1 MSPVLFPPL
10 PRASWRLILAA
21 SASLILSACGGG
33 GGAPSGS
40 SSSTSQS
47 VGLTAQAALGEK
59 IFKDTSLSLNGNQS
73 CASCHVAERGH
84 AGPLQFVGPNSDIP
98 TEPGSDGVSLGGRMS
113 PSIRYLAFNKPF
125 RFEDGS
131 PATGTPTGGLFWDGR
146 AATLADQGKG
156 PFLNPKEMANADVAT
171 VIAKLANATYAG
183 EFKALNGQAIFD
195 DPDAAFERVALALQ
209 AFEKESPEFSRFSSK
224 YDAFLRGQASLS
236 ASELRGLALFNTRD
250 NETDPSKNKGNCV
263 ACHPSA
269 IGKDGSFPLF
279 TDFSYD
285 ALGVPRNWNVAT
297 NPAQFDLGLCD
308 NGTDTI
314 DALNASTK
322 AALCGKFKVPS
333 LRNVGLRKAF
343 FHNGRFTSLTDV
355 VTFYVQRDINPDQF
369 YLDAHNQPD
378 VKFNDLPP
386 AYRGNVNTTEGP
398 YNRGPGDS
406 PALSPAEIADV
417 VNFLCTLTDGWSG
430 SDLACQR

>member
-1 MSPVLFPPL
+1 M
-10 PRASWRLILAA
+10 RLALMAGV
-21 SASLILSACGGG
+21 SLVMSACGGG
-33 GGAPSGS
+33 GGGGGSSGS
-40 SSSTSQS
+40 STASSQS
-47 VGLTAQAALGEK
+47 VGLTATAALGEK
-59 IFKDTSLSLNGNQS
+59 IFKDTSLSLNGNQA

-84 AGPLQFVGPNSDIP
+84 AGPLQFIGPNSDIP
-98 TEPGSDGVSLGGRMS
+98 TEPGSDGVSAGGRMS
-113 PSIRYLAFNKPF
+113 PSIRYLSYNKPF

-131 PATGTPTGGLFWDGR
+131 ATTGTPTGGLFWDGR

-171 VIAKLANATYAG
+171 VIAKLANASYAN
-183 EFKALNGQAIFD
+183 EFKALFGQGIFD

-209 AFEKESPEFSRFSSK
+209 AFEKESPEFARFSSK
-224 YDAFLRGQASLS
+224 YDAFLRGQVSLS
-236 ASELRGLALFNTRD
+236 ASELRGLAFFNG
-250 NETDPSKNKGNCV
+250 SSKGNCA

-285 ALGVPRNWNVAT
+285 ALGVPRNWKVAT
-297 NPAQFDLGLCD
+297 NPSQFDLGLCD

-314 DALNASTK
+314 NALSDAAK
-322 AALCGKFKVPS
+322 AGLCGKFKVPS

-343 FHNGRFTSLTDV
+343 FHNGRFTSLADV
-355 VTFYVQRDINPDQF
+355 VSFYVKRDISPDQF
-369 YLDAHNQPD
+369 YLDANGQAD

-386 AYRGNVNTTEGP
+386 AYRSNVNTTEAP

-406 PALSPAEIADV
+406 PALTADEITDV
-417 VNFLCTLTDGWSG
+417 VNFLCALTDGWSG

>member
-1 MSPVLFPPL
+1 MNPVSSRPSL
-10 PRASWRLILAA
+10 RALARWSLVA
-21 SASLILSACGGG
+21 ATGLILSACGGG
-33 GGAPSGS
+33 GGSSGS
-40 SSSTSQS
+40 STATTQS
-47 VGLTAQAALGEK
+47 VGLSATAALGEK

-84 AGPLQFVGPNSDIP
+84 AGPLRFVGANSDIP

-113 PSIRYLAFNKPF
+113 PSIRYLSFNKPF

-131 PATGTPTGGLFWDGR
+131 ASTGTPTGGMFWDGR
-146 AATLADQGKG
+146 AATLAEQGKG
-156 PFLNPKEMANADVAT
+156 PFLNPNEMANADVAT
-171 VIAKLANATYAG
+171 VIGKLAAATYAN
-183 EFKALNGQAIFD
+183 EFKALYGQTIFD
-195 DPDAAFERVALALQ
+195 NPDAAFERVALALQ
-209 AFEKESPEFSRFSSK
+209 AFEKESPEFKPFSSK

-236 ASELRGLALFNTRD
+236 ASELRGLAFFN
-250 NETDPSKNKGNCV
+250 SASKGNCA

-285 ALGVPRNWNVAT
+285 ALGVPRNWKVAT
-297 NPAQFDLGLCD
+297 NPAEFDLGLCA

-314 DALNASTK
+314 NALSTSAK
-322 AALCGKFKVPS
+322 DGLCGKFKVPS

-355 VTFYVQRDINPDQF
+355 LTFYVQRDINPDLF
-369 YLDAHNQPD
+369 YLDANGQPD
-378 VKFNDLPP
+378 VKFNDLPE

-398 YNRGPGDS
+398 YNRGPGDA
-406 PALSPAEIADV
+406 PALTPAEITDV
-417 VNFLCTLTDGWSG
+417 VNFLCTLSDGWSG
-430 SDLACQR
+430 TDLACQR

>member
-1 MSPVLFPPL
+1 MTPALYPPSL
-10 PRASWRLILAA
+10 RASWRLILAA
-21 SASLILSACGGG
+21 GASLILSACGGGG

-47 VGLTAQAALGEK
+47 VGLTATAALGEK
-59 IFKDTSLSLNGNQS
+59 IFKDPSLSLNGNQS
-73 CASCHVAERGH
+73 CASCHVADRGH
-84 AGPLQFVGPNSDIP
+84 AGPFSADPAHA
-98 TEPGSDGVSLGGRMS
+98 TETGSDGVSLGGRVA
-113 PSIRYLAFNKPF
+113 PSIRYLVFNNVPF
-125 RFEDGS
+125 GIDSE
-131 PATGTPTGGLFWDGR
+131 GTAAGGFFWDGR
-146 AATLADQGKG
+146 AATLAEQGKG

-171 VIAKLANATYAG
+171 VIAKLAAATYAN
-183 EFKALNGQAIFD
+183 EFKALYGQAVFN
-195 DPDAAFERVALALQ
+195 DPQAAFDKVALALQ
-209 AFEKESPEFSRFSSK
+209 AYQKESPEFTPFSSK

-250 NETDPSKNKGNCV
+250 SETDPSKNKGNCV

-285 ALGVPRNWNVAT
+285 ALGVPRNWKVAT

-314 DALNASTK
+314 NALNASTK

-398 YNRGPGDS
+398 YNRGPGDN

-417 VNFLCTLTDGWSG
+417 VNFLCTLTDGWAG

>member
-1 MSPVLFPPL
+1 MNPVLFRLFPIG
-10 PRASWRLILAA
+10 RALRMALVAC
-21 SASLILSACGGG
+21 ASLILSACGGG

-47 VGLTAQAALGEK
+47 VGLTATAALGEK
-59 IFKDTSLSLNGNQS
+59 IFKDTSLSLNGNQA

-98 TEPGSDGVSLGGRMS
+98 TEPGSDGVAVGGRMS
-113 PSIRYLAFNKPF
+113 PSIRYLAFNKEAF
-125 RFEDGS
+125 HIDKD
-131 PATGTPTGGLFWDGR
+131 GTPTGGLFWDGR
-146 AATLADQGKG
+146 AGTLAEQGKG
-156 PFLNPKEMANADVAT
+156 PFLNPKEMALPDVAT
-171 VIAKLANATYAG
+171 VITKLSGATYAS
-183 EFKALNGQAIFD
+183 EFKALYGQAVFD
-195 DPDAAFERVALALQ
+195 NPQAAFESVALALQ
-209 AFEKESPEFSRFSSK
+209 AFEKESPEFARFSSK

-250 NETDPSKNKGNCV
+250 NEKDPSKNKGNCV

-285 ALGVPRNWNVAT
+285 ALGVPRNWKVASDPT
-297 NPAQFDLGLCD
+297 QFDLGACN
-308 NGTDTI
+308 NGTDAVE
-314 DALNASTK
+314 ALSESAK

-369 YLDAHNQPD
+369 YLDANGQPD
-378 VKFNDLPP
+378 VKFNDLPL

-398 YNRGPGDS
+398 YNRKPGDS
-406 PALSPAEIADV
+406 PALNAAEIADV

>member
-1 MSPVLFPPL
+1 MNPALFRPPSG
-10 PRASWRLILAA
+10 ASLRLILIAC
-21 SASLILSACGGG
+21 ASLIVSACGGG

-47 VGLTAQAALGEK
+47 VGMTPTAALGEK
-59 IFKDTSLSLNGNQS
+59 IFKDTSLSLNGNQA

-84 AGPLQFVGPNSDIP
+84 AGPLQFIGPNADIP
-98 TEPGSDGVSLGGRMS
+98 TEPGSDGVAVGGRMS
-113 PSIRYLAFNKPF
+113 PSILYLVFNKPF
-125 RFEDGS
+125 RFEDGTA
-131 PATGTPTGGLFWDGR
+131 ATGTPTGGFFWDGR
-146 AATLADQGKG
+146 AASLSDQGKA

-171 VIAKLANATYAG
+171 VIAKLANATYAAD
-183 EFKALNGQAIFD
+183 FKALYGQAIFD
-195 DPDAAFERVALALQ
+195 NPQAAFERVALALQ
-209 AFEKESPEFSRFSSK
+209 AFEKESPEFARFSSK
-224 YDAFLRGQASLS
+224 YDAFLRRQASLS
-236 ASELRGLALFNTRD
+236 NSELRGLALFN
-250 NETDPSKNKGNCV
+250 SSVKGNCA
-263 ACHPSA
+263 ACHPSG
-269 IGKDGSFPLF
+269 IGEKGSFPLF

-285 ALGVPRNWNVAT
+285 ALGVPRNWKVAT
-297 NPAQFDLGLCD
+297 DPAQFDLGLCD

-314 DALNASTK
+314 NTLDASTK

-369 YLDAHNQPD
+369 YLDANGQPD
-378 VKFNDLPP
+378 VKFNDLPL
-386 AYRGNVNTTEGP
+386 AYRGNVNITEGP
-398 YNRGPGDS
+398 YNRGPGGS
-406 PALSPAEIADV
+406 PALNAAEIADV